1 MVVRL
6 ILLLSVIN
14 SVANKPTAELVIYSS
29 RSEHLLK
36 PVLDSYSRQHG
47 VNFKHTTGKAAALSQ
62 KLLSEGKNTKADLL
76 ITVDAG
82 NLWFAAS
89 RGLLTPITSKIVT
102 DAVPVHLR
110 DDKMRWVGLS
120 IRARTIVY
128 DSRLVKEQQLDTYA
142 GLADKKWRGK
152 LCLRTSKKVYNRS
165 LVAMLLAIH
174 GEKKTEQIVKGWV
187 ANLATPVFSSDTKV
201 IEAINAGQCSVG
213 IVNSYYLGRLQRKHP
228 NYPVKIFWA
237 NQKSSG
243 VHVNISGIGIVN
255 NSSNFK
261 LAQKFVE
268 WLVQQEAQKIF
279 AELNLEYPIIKGTDV
294 ATIVASWGKYKAN
307 DLSLSRIG
315 TLQMEAIKVMDRA
328 TYR

>member
-1 MVVRL
+1 MVIRL
-6 ILLLSVIN
+6 VLLLLIVSN
-14 SVANKPTAELVIYSS
+14 VASKPADELVIYSS

-36 PVLDSYSRQHG
+36 PVLDRYNKRHG
-47 VNFKHTTGKAAALSQ
+47 VKFKHITGKAEALSQ

-89 RGLLTPITSKIVT
+89 KGLLVPITSKIVA

-128 DSRLVKEQQLDTYA
+128 DSRRVKPQQLDTYA
-142 GLADKKWRGK
+142 GLAEKKWRGK

-165 LVAMLLAIH
+165 LVAMLLSVH
-174 GEKKTEQIVKGWV
+174 GASKTEQIVKGWV
-187 ANLATPVFSSDTKV
+187 ANLAAPVFSSDTKV
-201 IEAINAGQCSVG
+201 IEAINAGQCRVG
-213 IVNSYYLGRLQRKHP
+213 IVNSYYLGRLQRKHL

-237 NQKSSG
+237 NQQSSG
-243 VHVNISGIGIVN
+243 VHVNISGVGIIS
-255 NSSNFK
+255 NSSKFN
-261 LAQKFVE
+261 LAQTFIE

-279 AELNLEYPIIKGTDV
+279 AELNLEYPIIKGANA
-294 ATIVASWGKYKAN
+294 ATTVTSWGKYKAN